1 MPAPAEQFSQLR
13 TFPLSPEC
21 PIYMNR
27 GELLYAEEIV
37 FLHWHD
43 CFEFALCL
51 EGNAVFD
58 IAGQGVQAVKPGD
71 IYFISPGRLHYSRSI
86 VSPGSQWLWVY
97 CNFPLLLT
105 PYFPSTDW
113 SFLDRMSHCGYAKLM
128 TDELEIGDLLQALHH
143 NRHDLDECRAFCL
156 LLIKRMKRRF
166 ERDCAAG
173 LPELAS
179 LDRNC
184 QSAGSERIRKA
195 LQLIVRKFS
204 QKLTVGEMAR
214 TCGMSVNNFRRVFTS
229 ITGVAPLLYL
239 NQYRCAMAKAYLLDQ
254 QHSITDIAWDCGY
267 PTISSFNRQF
277 LALVGMSP
285 SDFRKKHR

>member
-1 MPAPAEQFSQLR
+1 
-13 TFPLSPEC
+13 
-21 PIYMNR
+21 MNR

-86 VSPGSQWLWVY
+86 VSPGSLWLWVY
-97 CNFPLLLT
+97 CNFPLLLA
-105 PYFPSTDW
+105 PYFTHTDW
-113 SFLDRMSHCGYAKLM
+113 SFLDRMSRCGYAKLM
-128 TDELEIGDLLQALHH
+128 TDEPEIRELLQALYQ
-143 NRHDLDECRAFCL
+143 NRHDLDECRAYAL
-156 LLIKRMKRRF
+156 LLVKRMKKWF
-166 ERDCAAG
+166 ERDVASAHAG
-173 LPELAS
+173 VPLGEVS
-179 LDRNC
+179 GQD
-184 QSAGSERIRKA
+184 AGPERIQKA
-195 LQLIVRKFS
+195 LQLIGRKYA
-204 QKLTVGEMAR
+204 QKLTVVELAR
-214 TCGMSVNNFRRVFTS
+214 TCGMSVNNFRRIFTKT
-229 ITGVAPLLYL
+229 TGVAPLLYL
-239 NQYRCAMAKAYLLDQ
+239 NQYRCAMAKAYLLDK
-254 QHSITDIAWDCGY
+254 HYSVTEIAWRCGY